1 MTMEEMEAQA
11 IQMMLKRFHCSQA
24 TATVGMKKLGIESYH
39 IVKAMGAFGGG
50 LGGNGEVCGALVGG
64 LAVIGLIFSRGK
76 DEELED
82 IRMWHFTREFT
93 NRFSREIGGGSIL
106 CRDIIQVDWTNRDQV
121 REFYRGK
128 SRKCIELVGKTARL
142 LGETIE
148 KIT

>member
-1 MTMEEMEAQA
+1 
-11 IQMMLKRFHCSQA
+11 
-24 TATVGMKKLGIESYH
+24 
-39 IVKAMGAFGGG
+39 
-50 LGGNGEVCGALVGG
+50 
-64 LAVIGLIFSRGK
+64 
-76 DEELED
+76 
-82 IRMWHFTREFT
+82 MWHFTREFT